1 MGVDTVYSAVIED
14 AKKVAKQHDI
24 KLEENRITK
33 MSEINET
40 LEKLKQKKKDLL
52 KEKIS
57 LLAKTETSRTNLEIK
72 RKRLRMEHDILE
84 EVLAEVKN
92 KLYKIDQEK
101 REKILVK
108 LASVAT
114 LQYFY
119 SNEMDEEYVKIIAK
133 DKYKGNISCL
143 GGILTEDISGKIRE
157 DFTFDSILISIFN
170 NNLKELRDIL
180 FGEAEHEFQCNIT

>member
-1 MGVDTVYSAVIED
+1 MGVDTVYGAVVED

-24 KLEENRITK
+24 QLEETRRLK

-40 LEKLKQKKKDLL
+40 LEKLKQKKKNLL

-57 LLAKTETSRTNLEIK
+57 LLAKTETSRTNLEVK

-84 EVLAEVKN
+84 DVSLSVKH
-92 KLYKIDQEK
+92 KLGEIEPEK
-101 REKILVK
+101 REKILIK

-119 SNEMDEEYVKIIAK
+119 SNEMDEEYVKKIAK
-133 DKYKGNISCL
+133 DRYKGNIKCL
-143 GGILTEDISGKIRE
+143 GGILTEDTSGKIRE

-170 NNLKELRDIL
+170 NNLKDLRDII
-180 FGEAEHEFQCNIT
+180 FGEAEHEFQCSIT

>member
-1 MGVDTVYSAVIED
+1 MGVDTVYGAVVED

-57 LLAKTETSRTNLEIK
+57 LLAKTETSRTNLEVK

-84 EVLAEVKN
+84 EVLTEVKN
-92 KLYKIDQEK
+92 KLEEIAPEK
-101 REKILVK
+101 REKILIK
-108 LASVAT
+108 LTSVAT

-119 SNEMDEEYVKIIAK
+119 SNEMDEEYVKKIAK